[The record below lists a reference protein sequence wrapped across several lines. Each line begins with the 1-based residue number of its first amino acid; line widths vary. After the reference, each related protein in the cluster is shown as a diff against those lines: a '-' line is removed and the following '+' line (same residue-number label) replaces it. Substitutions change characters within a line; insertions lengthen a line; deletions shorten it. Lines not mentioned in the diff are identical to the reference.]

1 MPYLD
6 ISPMI
11 TALRTT
17 PDEFELVDGWLNH
30 TRSSHS
36 FRFDL
41 NDEVELRAECNCALL
56 AIRPEQ
62 RRELAKCF
70 REWESNY
77 WRPLQINREF
87 ASHFSRKPG
96 LRQMLIVL
104 SGRLHRWLL
113 RPQRFRGAAGAV
125 IQTGVS

>member
-41 NDEVELRAECNCALL
+41 NDEVELRAACNCAQF

-70 REWESNY
+70 REWESIY

-96 LRQMLIVL
+96 WRQMLIVL
-104 SGRLHRWLL
+104 TGRLHHWLL

-125 IQTGVS
+125 TQTG

>member
-17 PDEFELVDGWLNH
+17 PDEFELVEGWLNH
-30 TRSSHS
+30 TRSSHGV
-36 FRFDL
+36 RFDA
-41 NDEVELRAECNCALL
+41 NDDVELEATCNCTLL

-62 RRELAKCF
+62 GRELAKCF
-70 REWESNY
+70 REWESSY

-87 ASHFSRKPG
+87 ASHFLRKPG
-96 LRQMLIVL
+96 LRRMMIVL
-104 SGRLHRWLL
+104 TGRLHHWLL
-113 RPQRFRGAAGAV
+113 RPQRHRGAAGAV
-125 IQTGVS
+125 IQTGLS

>member
-11 TALRTT
+11 TALHTT

-36 FRFDL
+36 FRLYL
-41 NDEVELRAECNCALL
+41 NDEVELRAACNCTLL

-62 RRELAKCF
+62 RRELANCF
-70 REWESNY
+70 REWESSY

-96 LRQMLIVL
+96 LHQMLVAL
-104 SGRLHRWLL
+104 TGGLHRWLL
-113 RPQRFRGAAGAV
+113 RPHRFRRAAGAV
-125 IQTGVS
+125 IQTG

>member
-11 TALRTT
+11 NALRTT
-17 PDEFELVDGWLNH
+17 PDEFEVVDGWLTH

-41 NDEVELRAECNCALL
+41 NDGVELQAACNCTLL

-70 REWESNY
+70 REWESSN
-77 WRPLQINREF
+77 WRSLQINREF

-96 LRQMLIVL
+96 LREMLIVL
-104 SGRLHRWLL
+104 TGRLHHWLL

-125 IQTGVS
+125 IHRGVS

>member
-30 TRSSHS
+30 TRSFHS
-36 FRFDL
+36 FRFEL
-41 NDEVELRAECNCALL
+41 NDEVEVRAACNCTLL
-56 AIRPEQ
+56 AIQPEQ
-62 RRELAKCF
+62 KRELAKCF
-70 REWESNY
+70 REWEGSY

-87 ASHFSRKPG
+87 ASHFSRKSG

-104 SGRLHRWLL
+104 TGRLHRWLL
-113 RPQRFRGAAGAV
+113 RPQRFRGAAGAAT
-125 IQTGVS
+125 QTS

>member
-17 PDEFELVDGWLNH
+17 PDEFEVVDGWLNH

-36 FRFDL
+36 FRFDV
-41 NDEVELRAECNCALL
+41 NDEVELRAECNCTLL

-70 REWESNY
+70 REWESSH
-77 WRPLQINREF
+77 WRSLQINSEF

-96 LRQMLIVL
+96 LREILIVL
-104 SGRLHRWLL
+104 TGRLHRWLL
-113 RPQRFRGAAGAV
+113 RPQRFRAAAGAA
-125 IQTGVS
+125 IQAGVR

>member
-6 ISPMI
+6 INPMI
-11 TALRTT
+11 IALRTT
-17 PDEFELVDGWLNH
+17 PDEFELADGLLNH
-30 TRSSHS
+30 TRSSHC

-41 NDEVELRAECNCALL
+41 NDGVELRAACNCTLL

-62 RRELAKCF
+62 RRELTMCF
-70 REWESNY
+70 REWESSY

-87 ASHFSRKPG
+87 ASHFSRKHG

-104 SGRLHRWLL
+104 TGRLHHWLL
-113 RPQRFRGAAGAV
+113 RPQRVRGAAGAL
-125 IQTGVS
+125 IQTG